1 MKYYTLPP
9 KPVPTHSRISADG
22 NPSLPVAQA
31 PNLELIHFFLSL
43 SVNSHSPTLRN
54 PTGSAI
60 KTHSDS
66 DHFSPPPQ
74 PPPISPPSLLTW
86 ITNITS

>member
-9 KPVPTHSRISADG
+9 KPVPTHSLISADG

-43 SVNSHSPTLRN
+43 SQ
-54 PTGSAI
+54 
-60 KTHSDS
+60 
-66 DHFSPPPQ
+66 FSQ
-74 PPPISPPSLLTW
+74 LHVRKSYWLYHQNTFRI
-86 ITNITS
+86 